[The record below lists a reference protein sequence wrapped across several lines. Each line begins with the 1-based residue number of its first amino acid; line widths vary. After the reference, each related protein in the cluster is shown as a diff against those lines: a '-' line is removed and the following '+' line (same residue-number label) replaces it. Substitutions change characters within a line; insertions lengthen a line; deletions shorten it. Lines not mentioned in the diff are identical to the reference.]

1 MNATARPRHSL
12 HRRGFLLGC
21 AALAAGCTS
30 QHTASMTTAAGID
43 GASGMDQ
50 AMQEATRRLTAK
62 CTQLWGTGNA
72 KLPTATTWV
81 SHSKDWTSR
90 GEMDFEHGVFT
101 AQVLVDADTESDS
114 LAEALAKL
122 RKRLDVAATLTPD
135 DLPGDD
141 DVAKLAAKIAGQPPE
156 PVRAP
161 APAAAEPPVLAGL
174 LPDDARAKL
183 SPAALERT
191 PVIGEDGR
199 KRVMLTYRV
208 PFEDNHFLTLA
219 ARYAEP
225 VRQAAQRHGLSASLI
240 YAVIETESAFNPR
253 ARSAVPAYGL
263 MQLVPKTAGRD
274 ACAFLYGVARDPDP
288 DTLYG
293 AETNIALGAAY
304 LKILHSQY
312 LKSIKDEMSRT
323 YATIAAYNT
332 GAGNVARAFDGTT
345 RIANAARLIN
355 SLPPDEILR
364 RLTVQLPYEETRR
377 YVTAVVARQERY
389 RGFDAG
395 ESKQMLAALH

>member
-1 MNATARPRHSL
+1 
-12 HRRGFLLGC
+12 
-21 AALAAGCTS
+21 
-30 QHTASMTTAAGID
+30 
-43 GASGMDQ
+43 
-50 AMQEATRRLTAK
+50 
-62 CTQLWGTGNA
+62 
-72 KLPTATTWV
+72 
-81 SHSKDWTSR
+81 
-90 GEMDFEHGVFT
+90 MDFEHGVFT
-101 AQVLVDADTESDS
+101 AQVLVDADAESNS
-114 LAEALAKL
+114 LEEALAKL
-122 RKRLDVAATLTPD
+122 RKRLDVAATLTPA

-141 DVAKLAAKIAGQPPE
+141 NVAKLAATLARQPPE
-156 PVRAP
+156 PAPAP
-161 APAAAEPPVLAGL
+161 APAAEQPVLAGL
-174 LPDDARAKL
+174 LPDDAHAKL
-183 SPAALERT
+183 SSAALERT
-191 PVIGEDGR
+191 PVTGEDGR

-274 ACAFLYGVARDPDP
+274 AYAFLYGVAQNPDP
-288 DTLYG
+288 DTLYES
-293 AETNIALGAAY
+293 ETNIALGTAY
-304 LKILHSQY
+304 LKILQSQY
-312 LKSIKDEMSRT
+312 LKPIKDDMSRI

-332 GAGNVARAFDGTT
+332 GAGNVAKAFDGTT
-345 RIANAARLIN
+345 RIASAARLIN

-389 RGFDAG
+389 RSFDAP